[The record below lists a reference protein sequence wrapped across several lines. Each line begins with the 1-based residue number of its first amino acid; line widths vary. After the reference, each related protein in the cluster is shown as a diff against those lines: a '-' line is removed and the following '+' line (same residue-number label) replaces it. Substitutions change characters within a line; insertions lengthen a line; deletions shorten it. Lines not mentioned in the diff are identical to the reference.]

1 MRISGKPLVALLA
14 EASFQIGSG
23 HLIETFNIAR
33 AAQRVQLPVVMR
45 VNKDA
50 PVGLLEHA
58 PVPVGLVSDFSA
70 ETLAREAMSLVKQG
84 CSLVITNFRRVTDAQ
99 VQALQAAGLKVVCID
114 ELGNTHLNCDLVVN
128 TSIVTD
134 YHHYT
139 STNPNFRFVAGP
151 KYLAMTEEF
160 QSLNQRARVIRNKI
174 QSLVITMG
182 GTNPTGTT
190 AKIVEALAGGTTL
203 EIEKHV
209 VVGGGFAHAAE
220 LEVALSRHR
229 GANVIVHRNLKSLA
243 ELLARSDVGF
253 TVGGNTLS
261 EMACVGTTALVLY
274 EMPHEKDQAMA
285 FQDRGFGVCVGSAVD
300 TFRNV
305 IVQALEYVGDR
316 DFRERSSRVGRELVD
331 GRGAQRIL
339 VLSLN
344 LIGYQCS
351 GLL

>member
-1 MRISGKPLVALLA
+1 MRVSGKPLVALLA

-23 HLIETFNIAR
+23 HLVETFNIAR
-33 AAQRVQLPVVMR
+33 AAQHVQFPVEMR

-58 PVPVGLVSDFSA
+58 PVPVTLVNDFSS
-70 ETLAREAMSLVKQG
+70 ETLAREAVSLVKKG

-114 ELGNTHLNCDLVVN
+114 ELGNTHLNCDIVVN

-134 YHHYT
+134 YHRYT
-139 STNPNFRFVAGP
+139 SDNPNFRVVAGP
-151 KYLAMTEEF
+151 KYLAMAEEF
-160 QSLNQRARVIRNKI
+160 QSFNQGARVISNTI
-174 QSLVITMG
+174 ESLVITMG

-190 AKIVEALAGGTTL
+190 SKVVEALAGGTAL

-209 VVGGGFAHAAE
+209 VIGGGFAHRAE
-220 LEVALSRHR
+220 LEMSLRRH
-229 GANVIVHRNLKSLA
+229 GGTNLIVHRNLKSLA

-285 FQDRGFGVCVGSAVD
+285 FQDRGFGVCVGSGID
-300 TFRNV
+300 TSRDI
-305 IVQALEYVGDR
+305 IVQALEHVGDR
-316 DFRERSSRVGRELVD
+316 DFRVRSSAVGRELVD

-339 VLSLN
+339 GLSLD
-344 LIGYQCS
+344 LIGHPFS